1 MYRLKYNKFM
11 IINSLPAY
19 TLENKDMLIRK
30 SILGAVSARRFSL
43 QTGVKTKAQINLL
56 GTNVTLQDGSACGWN
71 AAGTSTI
78 TKRDIVAPVIKVNM
92 SFCDKTLL
100 NSALQHD
107 VRIAAGQQTL
117 PFEEKFVADVLAD
130 IAYKHENLIWKG
142 DTSLNNGS
150 YLDLADGLIKIGLA
164 DVTNVVGTTDALTSA
179 NIKSQVDAVF
189 AGIDAAILDKA
200 EIYMG
205 VDAYRLYVM
214 ALQALNLY
222 MGSPAVDTMET
233 FYPGSNVKVVAV
245 PGLTGTDFIFAFE
258 PANAFYG
265 TDLSGDE
272 EKFDIWYSK
281 DNQEFRLAVQFT
293 SGVNWAIPAQVT
305 MRKKA

>member
-1 MYRLKYNKFM
+1 M
-11 IINSLPAY
+11 ITNSLPEY
-19 TLENKDMLIRK
+19 TLENRGMLIRK
-30 SILGAVSARRFSL
+30 SILGAVSAKRFSL

-56 GTNVTLQDGSACGWN
+56 ATDVTLQNGDACGWN
-71 AAGTSTI
+71 AAGTSSI
-78 TKRDIVAPVIKVNM
+78 TARSITAPVIKINM

-100 NSALQHD
+100 NSSLQHE

-117 PFEEKFVADVLAD
+117 PFEQTFVEDILAD
-130 IAYKHENLIWKG
+130 IAAKHENLIWRG
-142 DTSLNNGS
+142 DTALNNGS
-150 YLDLADGLIKIGLA
+150 YLDLADGLIKISLA
-164 DVTNVVGTTDALTSA
+164 DVANTVGTTVALTSA
-179 NIKSQVDAVF
+179 NIKAQVDAVF
-189 AGIDAAILDKA
+189 AGIDTAILNKA
-200 EIYMG
+200 EIYLG

-222 MGSPAVDTMET
+222 MGSPAVDVMET
-233 FYPGSNVKVVAV
+233 FYPGSNVKVVAI
-245 PGLTGTDFIFAFE
+245 PGLTGTDFIFGFD

-293 SGVNWAIPAQVT
+293 SGVQFAIPSQVT
-305 MRKKA
+305 MRKKV

>member
-1 MYRLKYNKFM
+1 M
-11 IINSLPAY
+11 ITNSLPQY
-19 TLENKDMLIRK
+19 TLENRDMLIRK
-30 SILGAVSARRFSL
+30 SILGAVSAKRFSL

-56 GTNVTLQDGSACGWN
+56 ATDVTMQDGAACGWN

-100 NSALQHD
+100 NSALQHE
-107 VRIAAGQQTL
+107 VRIAAGQKTL
-117 PFEEKFVADVLAD
+117 PFEQTFVEDVLAD
-130 IAYKHENLIWKG
+130 IASKHEKLIWQG
-142 DTSLNNGS
+142 DTALNDGS

-164 DVTNVVGTTDALTSA
+164 DVTNVVGTTVALTSA
-179 NIKSQVDAVF
+179 NIKAQVDAVF

-200 EIYMG
+200 EIYLG

-222 MGSPAVDTMET
+222 MGSPAVDGMET
-233 FYPGSNVKVVAV
+233 FYPGSNVKVIAV
-245 PGLTGTDFIFAFE
+245 PGLTGTNFIFGFD
-258 PANAFYG
+258 PQNAFYG
-265 TDLSGDE
+265 TDLSGDD

-281 DNQEFRLAVQFT
+281 DNQEFRLVVQFT

-305 MRKKA
+305 MRKYVA

>member
-1 MYRLKYNKFM
+1 M
-11 IINSLPAY
+11 ITNSLPAY
-19 TLENKDMLIRK
+19 TLENRGMLIRK
-30 SILGAVSARRFSL
+30 SILGAVSAKRFSL

-56 GTNVTLQDGSACGWN
+56 ATDVTLQNGDACGWN
-71 AAGTSTI
+71 AAGTSSI
-78 TKRDIVAPVIKVNM
+78 TARSITAPVIKINM

-100 NSALQHD
+100 NSSLQHE

-117 PFEEKFVADVLAD
+117 PFEQTFVEDILAD
-130 IAYKHENLIWKG
+130 IAAKHENLIWRG
-142 DTSLNNGS
+142 DTALNNGS
-150 YLDLADGLIKIGLA
+150 YLDLADGLIKISLA
-164 DVTNVVGTTDALTSA
+164 DVANTVGTTVALTST
-179 NIKSQVDAVF
+179 NIKAQVDAVF
-189 AGIDAAILDKA
+189 AGIDTAILNKA
-200 EIYMG
+200 EIYLG

-222 MGSPAVDTMET
+222 MGSPAVDVMET
-233 FYPGSNVKVVAV
+233 FYPGSNVKVVAI
-245 PGLTGTDFIFAFE
+245 PGLTGTDFIFGFD

-293 SGVNWAIPAQVT
+293 SGVQFAIPSQVT
-305 MRKKA
+305 MRKKV

>member
-1 MYRLKYNKFM
+1 MA
-11 IINSLPAY
+11 ITNSLPAY

-30 SILGAVSARRFSL
+30 SILGAVSAKRFSL

-56 GTNVTLQDGSACGWN
+56 ATNVTLQDGTACGWN
-71 AAGTSTI
+71 QAGTSTI
-78 TKRDIVAPVIKVNM
+78 TKRDIVAPVIKINM

-107 VRIAAGQQTL
+107 VRIAAGQKTL
-117 PFEEKFVADVLAD
+117 PFEQSFVADVLAD
-130 IAYKHENLIWKG
+130 IAIKHENLIWKG
-142 DTSLNNGS
+142 NTAGATST
-150 YLDLADGLIKIGLA
+150 YLDLADGLIKIALA
-164 DVTNVVGTTDALTSA
+164 DVTNVVGTTVALTSA
-179 NIKSQVDAVF
+179 NIKAQVDAVF

-200 EIYMG
+200 EIMLG

-222 MGSPAVDTMET
+222 MGAPNVDSMET

-245 PGLTGTDFIFAFE
+245 PGLTGTDYIFGFD
-258 PANAFYG
+258 PLNAFYG
-265 TDLSGDE
+265 TDLSGDD
-272 EKFDIWYSK
+272 EKFNIWYSE

-293 SGVNWAIPAQVT
+293 SGVQFAIPAQVA
-305 MRKKA
+305 MRKKV

>member
-1 MYRLKYNKFM
+1 MA
-11 IINSLPAY
+11 ITNSLPQY
-19 TLENKDMLIRK
+19 TLENRDMLIRK
-30 SILGAVSARRFSL
+30 SILGAVSAKRFSL

-56 GTNVTLQDGSACGWN
+56 ATDVTLQDGTACGWN
-71 AAGTSTI
+71 QAGTSTI
-78 TKRDIVAPVIKVNM
+78 TKRDIVAPVIKINM
-92 SFCDKTLL
+92 AFCDKTLL

-107 VRIAAGQQTL
+107 VRIAAGQQKL

-130 IAYKHENLIWKG
+130 IAAKQEKLIWQG
-142 DTSLNNGS
+142 NTALNDGS

-164 DVTNVVGTTDALTSA
+164 DVTNVVGTTVALTSA

-189 AGIDAAILDKA
+189 AGIDAAILDRA
-200 EIYMG
+200 EIMLG

-214 ALQALNLY
+214 ALQAANLY
-222 MGSPAVDTMET
+222 MGSPAVDGMET

-245 PGLTGTDFIFAFE
+245 PGLTGTNFIFGFD
-258 PANAFYG
+258 PLNAFYG

-272 EKFDIWYSK
+272 EKFDVWYSK

-293 SGVNWAIPAQVT
+293 SGVQFAIPAQVT
-305 MRKKA
+305 MRKFVA

>member
-1 MYRLKYNKFM
+1 M
-11 IINSLPAY
+11 ITNSLPEY
-19 TLENKDMLIRK
+19 TLENRGMLIRK
-30 SILGAVSARRFSL
+30 SILGAVSAKRFSL

-56 GTNVTLQDGSACGWN
+56 ATDVTLQNGDACGWN
-71 AAGTSTI
+71 AAGTSSI
-78 TKRDIVAPVIKVNM
+78 TARSITAPVIKINM

-100 NSALQHD
+100 NSSLQHE

-117 PFEEKFVADVLAD
+117 PFEQTFVEDILAD
-130 IAYKHENLIWKG
+130 IAAKHENLIWRG
-142 DTSLNNGS
+142 DTALNNGS
-150 YLDLADGLIKIGLA
+150 YLDLADGLIKISLA
-164 DVTNVVGTTDALTSA
+164 DVANTVGTTVALTST
-179 NIKSQVDAVF
+179 NIKAQVDAVF
-189 AGIDAAILDKA
+189 AGIDTAILNKA
-200 EIYMG
+200 EIYLG

-222 MGSPAVDTMET
+222 MGSPAVDVMET
-233 FYPGSNVKVVAV
+233 FYPGSNVKVVAI
-245 PGLTGTDFIFAFE
+245 PGLTGTDFIFGFD

-293 SGVNWAIPAQVT
+293 SGVQFAIPSQVT
-305 MRKKA
+305 MRKKV